1 MSRTG
6 FMLITIFILG
16 WGAPSLASEA
26 MLVKETGEKV
36 LMQDLKFFKNRPK
49 VRGYVDTAVRRG
61 CADNMAIAITPPFS
75 PSYTYSSWCGEDT
88 RQQALGKCNSWLRK
102 TLAAK
107 NWPFTSGNGF
117 QCSVVI
123 RNMQILNTRA
133 LEEAQR
139 YVRVSLHILEKNKEI
154 EILDGFLAYEVSKL
168 IKQEF
173 TLFNADRTAVCE
185 GNVEVAMGKYGE
197 VTGTCFGNAPIR
209 SGKFTINCGYGGVCE
224 RHMVGNMTVS
234 DALVG
239 IVSRLSKKETK
250 EIYPDFPRSI
260 SLIDGSEPEEY
271 TD

>member
-1 MSRTG
+1 MYRVG
-6 FMLITIFILG
+6 LLLISIFLLG
-16 WGAPSLASEA
+16 GGAPSLASEA

-49 VRGYVDTAVRRG
+49 FRGYVDTAVRRG

-75 PSYTYSSWCGEDT
+75 PSYAQASWCGSDT
-88 RQQALGKCNSWLRK
+88 RQRALAKCNSWLRK
-102 TLAAK
+102 KLAAQ

-154 EILDGFLAYEVSKL
+154 EILDGLLAYEVPKL
-168 IKQEF
+168 RKQEF

-197 VTGTCFGNAPIR
+197 ITGTCFGNAPIR
-209 SGKFTINCGYGGVCE
+209 SGKFTINCGYGGGCE

-234 DALVG
+234 NALVG
-239 IVSRLSKKETK
+239 IVSKLSKKETRAL
-250 EIYPDFPRSI
+250 YPGFPRKF
-260 SLIDGSEPEEY
+260 SLIDGSEPEENF
-271 TD
+271 D